1 MQQTTIK
8 RLTRQFPQ
16 YFTIVVHTS
25 HTWGQ
30 VRLPKRMNFRKTS
43 KGGGGAEAQKPKTF
57 RVATFYA
64 PGWHKVGDPGIR
76 DPR

>member
-25 HTWGQ
+25 HTWGR
-30 VRLPKRMNFRKTS
+30 VRLPKRMKTS
-43 KGGGGAEAQKPKTF
+43 KVGVFFNPKIYF
-57 RVATFYA
+57 ADFGPLLKAFFGRF
-64 PGWHKVGDPGIR
+64 PK
-76 DPR
+76 